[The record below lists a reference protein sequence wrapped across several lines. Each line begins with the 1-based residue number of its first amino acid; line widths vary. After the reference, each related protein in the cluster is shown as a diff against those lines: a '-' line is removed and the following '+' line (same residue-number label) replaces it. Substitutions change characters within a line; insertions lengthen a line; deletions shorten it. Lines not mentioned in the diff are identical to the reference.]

1 MRDATCI
8 YDGRVPETRSAQSA
22 ATRAYAHTKSAIL
35 AGRLAGGSLV
45 SEGEVATELGVS
57 RTPVR
62 EAFLRLEA
70 EGWMRLFPKRGALVV
85 PVAPGEQ
92 HAVLEARL
100 LVEEHA
106 AAYVVADPVRA
117 AKVAEEMRVALVR
130 QRRAWAAG
138 DHAEFARL
146 DAELHQALVRRGG
159 NDLLGTFYLTLQE
172 RQERMTRGSLR
183 VMPAVGAE
191 ILEEHAG
198 LADDLERGDLETF
211 GTRLRAHF
219 ATAFGE
225 RP

>member
-1 MRDATCI
+1 MQLASMMK
-8 YDGRVPETRSAQSA
+8 GVPDTRSRQSA

-35 AGRLAGGSLV
+35 GGRLAGGSLV

-70 EGWMRLFPKRGALVV
+70 EGWMRLFPKKGALIV

-92 HAVLEARL
+92 HAVLDARL

-106 AAYVVADPVRA
+106 AAHVVQDPARAARVAD
-117 AKVAEEMRVALVR
+117 EMRAVLAR
-130 QRRAWAAG
+130 QRTAWAAG
-138 DHAEFARL
+138 EDADFARL
-146 DAELHQALVRRGG
+146 DAELHQVLVGQGG
-159 NDLLGTFYLTLQE
+159 NDLLATFYLTLQE
-172 RQERMTRGSLR
+172 RQERMTRSSLR
-183 VMPAVGAE
+183 VMPAVGTE
-191 ILEEHAG
+191 ILEEHAA
-198 LADDLERGDLETF
+198 LADDLERGDLAAF
-211 GTRLRAHF
+211 GTHLRAHF